1 MQSQVLEDSNSSDAI
16 AASTPWLKSLRQSL
30 NVKSVSAGV
39 VAALF
44 GCSGPAL
51 IVISAAEAGNLS
63 DGQTVAWLLAIYF
76 VGGLISLIMALRYRQ
91 PVTGAYS
98 IPGAAI
104 MIGALATIPFTE
116 AVGAFIMS
124 GAIVLLL
131 GVSGVVGRIM
141 NWLPMPIVMAMIA
154 GALIRFGTGAIQ
166 AVESMPLIAG
176 AAAAAFFLSA
186 RLTKAIPPVLTAAIV
201 GFGIALA
208 TGSIQP
214 ADVDIAFVAPELTM
228 PTFTLNGLLA
238 IAIPLAALV
247 IGAENAQA
255 TGVLLVEGYRPP
267 VNAMTTI
274 SGIGGMIAGAI
285 GGHNANIAGPM
296 TAICSS
302 EQAGDDKSKR
312 YGATVV
318 NGVLFCAFG
327 LFAGAAVP
335 FILALPKALIG
346 SIAGLA
352 MIGVLIAAFQQAFS
366 KAAGYQIG
374 AMVALLVAMSGISL
388 FGISAPFWALVF
400 GILVSQL
407 LSEKPA
413 VEKSN

>member
-1 MQSQVLEDSNSSDAI
+1 MQNQVLEDSNSSDAI
-16 AASTPWLKSLRQSL
+16 AASTPWLRSLRQSL

-91 PVTGAYS
+91 PITGAYS

-154 GALIRFGTGAIQ
+154 GALIRFGTGAVQ

-214 ADVDIAFVAPELTM
+214 ADVNIAFVAPELTT
-228 PTFTLNGLLA
+228 PTFSLNGLLA

-274 SGIGGMIAGAI
+274 SGIGGMIAGVI

-413 VEKSN
+413 AEKSN